1 MKSYLLYEEQVK
13 RIDDIYKQN
22 KTIIRIINKG
32 PKTTSILMNK
42 MQFLSRF
49 KTREL
54 KAKGKKEESL
64 FKQSVVP

>member
-22 KTIIRIINKG
+22 KTIIRIINKE